1 MQEDQYVP
9 NPPLELARRCKLTSL
24 DQLCDGGYY
33 KIFNNP
39 NVEMVHVKENPIT
52 EFTPTGIKTSD
63 GKHHEL
69 DTVILATGFDAM
81 DGNYMRVPIN
91 GRGGES
97 LQDHWDKKGGPT
109 AYIGMSVPNFPN
121 WFMIT
126 GPLGAFANLP
136 PVIDK
141 QIEWIT
147 EIIDSELQREAG
159 ETKSVTGKPTV
170 ETRQQ
175 AEDDWI
181 EGCQKLATGT
191 LFTETNNWIFGTNVS
206 RFLGLTPIKTF
217 ETPAYHTQQL

>member
-1 MQEDQYVP
+1 
-9 NPPLELARRCKLTSL
+9 
-24 DQLCDGGYY
+24 
-33 KIFNNP
+33 
-39 NVEMVHVKENPIT
+39 MVLLHENPIT

-81 DGNYMRVPIN
+81 DGNYMRVPIT

-97 LQDHWDKKGGPT
+97 LQDHWDAKQGPT
-109 AYIGMSVPNFPN
+109 CLYGMAVPNFPN

-147 EIIDSELQREAG
+147 EIINDELQREKG
-159 ETKSVTGKPTV
+159 EQKSVTGKPTV
-170 ETRQQ
+170 EATQK

-181 EGCQKLATGT
+181 DGCRKLAAGS
-191 LFTETNNWIFGTNVS
+191 LFTETNSWIFGTNVS
-206 RFLGLTPIKTF
+206 IHLSVTLTEIRVT
-217 ETPAYHTQQL
+217 HTQYF